1 MCRKVRPLR
10 RHLLQVGQGIVHLGH
25 PWLLLQFGVTGGLEK
40 TIGFGWEKPIGFGC
54 CISGKVI
61 EVRLEKYNPLMETW
75 VFFDPAIDSFTW
87 PYLIGVHH
95 QGEKYPVFG
104 STARPTG
111 TAQPK
116 LSACLSRLHLWHLNA
131 TNQTRHQS
139 FQVLLGSILVK
150 ILVKV
155 TYESHTQKTK
165 PVEKSGLV
173 LQRDGLLW
181 CSGCSIKSL
190 DTLWPEPN
198 SKRLRPKTYSAW
210 AAFIIKLVLFF
221 KYQQETHSVLEML
234 FILTLKLKYSTWY
247 LYCTSV
253 AGNWHLSVFSQGRFS
268 LVGTKPLHHL
278 AEVPA
283 RRNLLETVFLPFV
296 MDYQKMF
303 VHI

>member
-1 MCRKVRPLR
+1 MQQIK
-10 RHLLQVGQGIVHLGH
+10 LGTSH
-25 PWLLLQFGVTGGLEK
+25 SRFFSDL
-40 TIGFGWEKPIGFGC
+40 
-54 CISGKVI
+54 SGD
-61 EVRLEKYNPLMETW
+61 T
-75 VFFDPAIDSFTW
+75 
-87 PYLIGVHH
+87 H
-95 QGEKYPVFG
+95 
-104 STARPTG
+104 ST
-111 TAQPK
+111 
-116 LSACLSRLHLWHLNA
+116 
-131 TNQTRHQS
+131 
-139 FQVLLGSILVK
+139 K

-155 TYESHTQKTK
+155 TYESHTQQTK

-181 CSGCSIKSL
+181 CRGCSIKSL

-210 AAFIIKLVLFF
+210 AAYIIKWVLFF
-221 KYQQETHSVLEML
+221 KYHQETHSMLEML
-234 FILTLKLKYSTWY
+234 FILSQKLKYSTWY

-278 AEVPA
+278 AEGPA